1 MAEERAALFVR
12 IPASQARR
20 LDVRARALGRTKQD
34 LVSELLASSLAPD
47 RVRTREADVHGDGET
62 GGGGGTGAG
71 EGGGGAGG
79 EGPSRAPSSGP
90 SEVLTLEELADWLQL
105 DPEAVLVRVAAGE
118 LPGRRFGDEW
128 RFARQAVLAWLEG
141 TDPPER
147 APAGF
152 GPPRRPRVVRTGRTS
167 KAGR

>member
-1 MAEERAALFVR
+1 MFVR

-20 LDVRARALGRTKQD
+20 LDHRARALGRTKQD

-47 RVRTREADVHGDGET
+47 RVRTRGADVHGDVET
-62 GGGGGTGAG
+62 GSGGGAG
-71 EGGGGAGG
+71 EGGGSVGG
-79 EGPSRAPSSGP
+79 EGPSRAPSTGP

-105 DPEAVLVRVAAGE
+105 DPEAVLVRVAAAE

>member
-1 MAEERAALFVR
+1 MVEERAALFVR

-47 RVRTREADVHGDGET
+47 RVRTRGADVHGDVET
-62 GGGGGTGAG
+62 GSGGGAG
-71 EGGGGAGG
+71 EGGGSVGG

>member
-47 RVRTREADVHGDGET
+47 RVRTRGADVHGDLET
-62 GGGGGTGAG
+62 GSGGGAG
-71 EGGGGAGG
+71 EGGGSVGG

>member
-1 MAEERAALFVR
+1 MVEERAALFVR

-47 RVRTREADVHGDGET
+47 RVRTRGADVHGDLET
-62 GGGGGTGAG
+62 GSGGGAG
-71 EGGGGAGG
+71 EGGGSVGG

>member
-47 RVRTREADVHGDGET
+47 RVRTRGADVHGDVET
-62 GGGGGTGAG
+62 GGGGGAG
-71 EGGGGAGG
+71 EGGGSVGG

>member
-1 MAEERAALFVR
+1 MVEERTALFVR

-47 RVRTREADVHGDGET
+47 RVRTRGADVHGDVET
-62 GGGGGTGAG
+62 GSGGGAG
-71 EGGGGAGG
+71 EGGGSVGG

>member
-20 LDVRARALGRTKQD
+20 LDERARALGRTKQD

-47 RVRTREADVHGDGET
+47 RVRTRGADVHGDIET
-62 GGGGGTGAG
+62 GSGGGAG
-71 EGGGGAGG
+71 EGGGSVGG

>member
-20 LDVRARALGRTKQD
+20 LDERARALGRTKQD

-47 RVRTREADVHGDGET
+47 RVRTRGADVHGDVET
-62 GGGGGTGAG
+62 GSGGGAG
-71 EGGGGAGG
+71 EGGGSVGG
-79 EGPSRAPSSGP
+79 EGPSRAPSTGP